1 MVLGNLD
8 KPQPPFFGWKVAWA
22 AFTVAVFSWGIGFY
36 GPSIFLQTLHT
47 TRGWSISTISAAITA
62 HFLLSAAIVAYLPEA
77 HRRFGLAQVTLAGIV
92 LTALGVQVWAN
103 AQQSWQLFA
112 AALVSG
118 AGWAATSGAA
128 INAMVAPWFD
138 RDRPKALSIAYNGAS
153 VGGVIFGPLWI
164 ALIAQLGFASA
175 AFIVSIAMVAA
186 LSPLAINVLR
196 RTPDEFDLH
205 PDAAP
210 QSAAA
215 RIAAKPIMSRGG
227 LLRTRRFLTI
237 SAAFA
242 LGLFAQIGL
251 FAHLITRLAPN
262 FGTGGAAW
270 ALSVTTICAVI
281 GRTLLGWLLGERDRR
296 VAAAANFALQ
306 AVGVLLLIA
315 DGEASV
321 LLLGCILF
329 GLGVGNLISLPP
341 LIAQKEF
348 ERGDVGVVIAL
359 ITAINQAVFA
369 LAPAIFGALRDLTG
383 EYVVPFAVAAIAQI
397 AAALIVLAVPRR

>member
-369 LAPAIFGALRDLTG
+369 LAPAVFGALRDLTG